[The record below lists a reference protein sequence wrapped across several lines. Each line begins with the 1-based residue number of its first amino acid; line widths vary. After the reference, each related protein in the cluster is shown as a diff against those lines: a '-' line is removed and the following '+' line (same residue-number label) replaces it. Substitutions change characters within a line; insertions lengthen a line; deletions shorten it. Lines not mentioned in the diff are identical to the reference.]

1 MKIWAPIESVVSF
14 FKNTLKKFGKKKDN
28 EFDGRST
35 VVLSEEEKEA
45 HLNRVQIDQIKKI
58 NDENFKHNPFE
69 EITINKIKDNLA
81 KKSKKKW
88 QKVV

>member
-58 NDENFKHNPFE
+58 NDENFKHKPFE